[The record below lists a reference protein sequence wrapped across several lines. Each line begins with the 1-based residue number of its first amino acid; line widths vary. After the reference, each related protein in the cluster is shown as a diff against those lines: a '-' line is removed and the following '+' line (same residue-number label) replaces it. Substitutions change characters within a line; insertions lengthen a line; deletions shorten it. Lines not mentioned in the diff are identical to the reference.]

1 MKEYNTSQR
10 LKQIMDIKKM
20 RQVDILHA
28 AEPYCKRFDV
38 KLNKNDLSQYV
49 SGKTL
54 PGQDKLTILG
64 LALGVSEAWLMGY
77 DVSMERSVTPTAETS
92 DGHTKEYIE
101 LFELLTPEKQD
112 IIINVIKGLLAG

>member
-1 MKEYNTSQR
+1 MKEYSTSQR

-54 PGQDKLTILG
+54 PG
-64 LALGVSEAWLMGY
+64 VSEAWLMGY

-92 DGHTKEYIE
+92 DGRTKEYIE

>member
-1 MKEYNTSQR
+1 MKEYSTSQR

-49 SGKTL
+49 SGKGL
-54 PGQDKLTILG
+54 P
-64 LALGVSEAWLMGY
+64 
-77 DVSMERSVTPTAETS
+77 
-92 DGHTKEYIE
+92 
-101 LFELLTPEKQD
+101 
-112 IIINVIKGLLAG
+112 

>member
-1 MKEYNTSQR
+1 MKEYSTSQR

-54 PGQDKLTILG
+54 PGRTSLQSSASHSAFPKPG
-64 LALGVSEAWLMGY
+64 LWGMMSAWKEA
-77 DVSMERSVTPTAETS
+77 
-92 DGHTKEYIE
+92 
-101 LFELLTPEKQD
+101 
-112 IIINVIKGLLAG
+112 